1 MRNPYGQR
9 QSLNERIMLRASL
22 RCVDMRVLL
31 ENCLEAPAFGP
42 LPVQSRGAR

>member
-9 QSLNERIMLRASL
+9 QSVNERIMLRAAL
-22 RCVDMRVLL
+22 RCVDMRGLL
-31 ENCLEAPAFGP
+31 EDCPEAPAFDP